1 MWLYLLNGYVFKGT
15 EVGILGSEAQLGL
28 NLIVIGI
35 AVLLLTNLVLLVR
48 FVFKLSKFGSVSLYY
63 QLRLIERQTHSALL
77 DSATANRK
85 LGSKFIDVSKAH
97 ADFEKSSRRITVKIK
112 N

>member
-1 MWLYLLNGYVFKGT
+1 MIRYRLNENTGHLMPSLPNFVTLLQVVGAGLLFCGFIIKWLVFKGT

-48 FVFKLSKFGSVSLYY
+48 FVLDRKSV
-63 QLRLIERQTHSALL
+63 
-77 DSATANRK
+77 
-85 LGSKFIDVSKAH
+85 V
-97 ADFEKSSRRITVKIK
+97 
-112 N
+112 